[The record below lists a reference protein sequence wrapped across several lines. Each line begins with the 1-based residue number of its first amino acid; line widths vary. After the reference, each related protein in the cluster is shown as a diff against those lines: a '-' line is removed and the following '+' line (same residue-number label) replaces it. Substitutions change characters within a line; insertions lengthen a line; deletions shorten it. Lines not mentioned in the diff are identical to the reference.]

1 MRGKQAQK
9 RELVPDEK
17 YRSVLVAKLI
27 NYVMKEGRKA
37 TAERVVYDA
46 FDLIAEKTKQN
57 PLEVFETAMRN
68 LAPSVEVR
76 SRRVGGA
83 NYQIPTPVRGDRRNA
98 LALRWM
104 LAVVRSKKGK
114 PIAQKLA
121 TEIIGSA
128 EGEGDAM
135 KKKADV
141 QRMADANR
149 AFAHFARR

>member
-1 MRGKQAQK
+1 MRGKQAPK
-9 RELVPDEK
+9 RTLIADEK
-17 YRSVLVAKLI
+17 YHNLLVAKLI
-27 NYVMKEGRKA
+27 NYVMEDGKKS

-46 FDLIAEKTKQN
+46 FDIISEKTKQN
-57 PLEVFETAMRN
+57 PLEVFETAMKN

-104 LAVVRSKKGK
+104 LAVARGKKGK
-114 PIAQKLA
+114 PMAQKLA
-121 TEIIGSA
+121 VEIMA
-128 EGEGDAM
+128 CADGEGDAI
-135 KKKADV
+135 KKKQDV
-141 QRMADANR
+141 QRMAEANR